1 MNEENSP
8 TPFSPNQAL
17 FAYTEKHGYLRCSY
31 VQHVRGEVHV
41 VKMEEGECQGT
52 HYKYTEELYT
62 ENPLSKN

>member
-1 MNEENSP
+1 MEDTSIKFTKGQP
-8 TPFSPNQAL
+8 L
-17 FAYTEKHGYLRCSY
+17 FTTNGKGEFLRCSY
-31 VQHVRGEVHV
+31 VQFVRGEVHV